1 MILKLWRRRSTR
13 QKVIRRDRW
22 TNLRLAVGLLRVRHV
37 TVDLALRERGQPCIL
52 CLLFVERKLKEVDNV
67 QAAEC
72 RFVDNCTRTE
82 LRSPGYQRAIT
93 DYLVMLDRLSGRQEC
108 RVEYLLVVDL
118 AREFISFS
126 E

>member
-1 MILKLWRRRSTR
+1 MILKLCRRSTR

-67 QAAEC
+67 RAAEC
-72 RFVDNCTRTE
+72 RLHCTRTE

-93 DYLVMLDRLSGRQEC
+93 DYSI
-108 RVEYLLVVDL
+108 
-118 AREFISFS
+118 A
-126 E
+126 

>member
-1 MILKLWRRRSTR
+1 MILKLCRRSTR

-67 QAAEC
+67 RAAEC
-72 RFVDNCTRTE
+72 RCTE

-93 DYLVMLDRLSGRQEC
+93 DYSI
-108 RVEYLLVVDL
+108 
-118 AREFISFS
+118 A
-126 E
+126 